1 MERAFCPE
9 QLQNK
14 CEFYEIMA
22 QKYFIMQNAWPKK
35 GSVCVCVWGEG
46 DVACIDAALSCATA
60 TANGRESAAS
70 GDQEKQVDSNGN

>member
-14 CEFYEIMA
+14 CGFYEIMA

-35 GSVCVCVWGEG
+35 GCVYGGERE
-46 DVACIDAALSCATA
+46 ACIDAALSCATA

-70 GDQEKQVDSNGN
+70 GEQEKQVDPNSN

>member
-35 GSVCVCVWGEG
+35 GSVCVGEGGG

-70 GDQEKQVDSNGN
+70 GEQEKQVDSNSN